1 VERREKRH
9 RQPSEQ
15 EERGNLLLS
24 HQYRWSCSS
33 PSCLALLLPSLT
45 RLPFHLP
52 LTPCV
57 TPRSTPRGPALF
69 KDSIPA
75 APLPSSNPTNPG
87 SRGIREMK
95 ALFKGHCISV
105 VLSGQLYFILFNLY
119 RTLLHPPFFP
129 FLYSTARY
137 STLQYCAKILPS
149 PLTVINS
156 SNLPFVRG
164 TTIIHCSVRTR
175 LYASQNGSSSSWSF
189 CTCSSL
195 A

>member
-95 ALFKGHCISV
+95 ALFEGHCISV
-105 VLSGQLYFILFNLY
+105 VLSGQLYFILFNFTVPNSTTPLSSPSS
-119 RTLLHPPFFP
+119 TLLH
-129 FLYSTARY
+129 STLRY
-137 STLQYCAKILPS
+137 STLLCQN
-149 PLTVINS
+149 LT
-156 SNLPFVRG
+156 
-164 TTIIHCSVRTR
+164 
-175 LYASQNGSSSSWSF
+175 
-189 CTCSSL
+189 
-195 A
+195 